1 MTGRG
6 HFSIQALWK
15 FVLWFKEQRYLVIHA
30 RPCGS
35 TMGLEASVF
44 SDPDLQV
51 GYFLLSID
59 MGRRGFGLTII
70 MSGLDSA

>member
-44 SDPDLQV
+44 SDPDLQ
-51 GYFLLSID
+51 FRLFARSATS
-59 MGRRGFGLTII
+59 FCQLTWVDED
-70 MSGLDSA
+70 LV